1 MAHLYLSEFALLRE
15 IVLLHHRTF
24 VRYSMPSGKTK
35 RSIQNPAFADLL
47 GPQSGSTALT
57 VLAIALLEHT
67 RKHTSTHYSAITD
80 TVIID
85 DEILEAAT
93 KDGSLEK

>member
-1 MAHLYLSEFALLRE
+1 
-15 IVLLHHRTF
+15 
-24 VRYSMPSGKTK
+24 MPSGKTK
-35 RSIQNPAFADLL
+35 SSIQNPALAGLL
-47 GPQSGSTALT
+47 VPQSGSTALT
-57 VLAIALLEHT
+57 VLALAIALLEHT
-67 RKHTSTHYSAITD
+67 HKHTLTHSSANTD